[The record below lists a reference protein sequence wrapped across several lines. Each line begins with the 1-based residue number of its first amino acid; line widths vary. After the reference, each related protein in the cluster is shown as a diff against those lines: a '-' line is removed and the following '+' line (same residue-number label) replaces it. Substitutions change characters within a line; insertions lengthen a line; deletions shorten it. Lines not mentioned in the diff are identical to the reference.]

1 MRLPRQF
8 VSSSKLI
15 SFHISLARLCE
26 ILEKICNGERR
37 REKMKMGNSF
47 EMDFFLYWNDVKSA
61 RRKRARKES
70 GRRDLGSMNGY
81 GSMTNG
87 IQWVNE
93 RQKPSL
99 RHGELIDFRIG
110 RLKQLRDI
118 GQART
123 VHRIALGM
131 ISRSGQIARSLW
143 KMCNMHTQRGE
154 QDKSKATSE
163 ALTAQQSKAQKKRA
177 NNKHQTIS

>member
-26 ILEKICNGERR
+26 ILEKICNGEEKKWKWEIHLRWTFFFIGTTWKVHAERERR
-37 REKMKMGNSF
+37 RR
-47 EMDFFLYWNDVKSA
+47 A
-61 RRKRARKES
+61 AKRSR
-70 GRRDLGSMNGY
+70 SMNGY

-131 ISRSGQIARSLW
+131 ISRSGQIARSCCEKCVTCTHREERARQVQGNLRSS
-143 KMCNMHTQRGE
+143 HSSAE
-154 QDKSKATSE
+154 QSA
-163 ALTAQQSKAQKKRA
+163 KKRA